1 MMKYPP
7 GHFSLETELEPIA
20 AWIALLVWEAG
31 FPDAI
36 CRRLSFMNGLLFD
49 LIDDDLLGLIDATP
63 EERVRLALEIAEARH
78 D

>member
-1 MMKYPP
+1 MKYPP
-7 GHFSLETELEPIA
+7 GHFCLETELEPIA

-31 FPDAI
+31 FPDLI
-36 CRRLSFMNGLLFD
+36 CRRLRFVNGLLFD

-63 EERVRLALEIAEARH
+63 EERVRLALEIAEPGL